1 MCGINFR
8 LINVAGLH
16 THSSAHFGVSIASCR
31 YLIFN
36 TERCL
41 VHVSMLE
48 KAIRRV
54 NEQSF
59 LLLAGVLGSIG
70 GGRALDLSGSN
81 LQVCLV
87 EGRQKHIYICYMFI
101 VNYREI

>member
-1 MCGINFR
+1 
-8 LINVAGLH
+8 
-16 THSSAHFGVSIASCR
+16 
-31 YLIFN
+31 
-36 TERCL
+36 